1 MSAIIKSFSFLQ
13 YFVGNWFRFLCAVQL
28 TCEDVISLN
37 STYQTTGYDRPVKF
51 VTILLFF
58 FYDRP
63 DSVVTKARK
72 QKSWRV
78 ELFLESDGILK
89 ESDRIHDCNLKI
101 PTVWL
106 LDLGCNPIVSWKQ
119 TFINSK
125 NFGNQL
131 IKSNLL
137 DSEILYS
144 GFIEISLFPY
154 NGTSFTGRVNSKIP
168 IMHSEFQFFYPELHK
183 YIFIFERVLKYLLSK
198 LPSGSNISSFMS
210 NLSLTTFS

>member
-13 YFVGNWFRFLCAVQL
+13 YFVGNWFPFLCAVQI
-28 TCEDVISLN
+28 TCEDVMSVN

-89 ESDRIHDCNLKI
+89 ESDRIHDWNLQI

-125 NFGNQL
+125 LELEKFWQPVNQ
-131 IKSNLL
+131 
-137 DSEILYS
+137 
-144 GFIEISLFPY
+144 IEPPGLRNSLFR
-154 NGTSFTGRVNSKIP
+154 FHR
-168 IMHSEFQFFYPELHK
+168 
-183 YIFIFERVLKYLLSK
+183 
-198 LPSGSNISSFMS
+198 NIIV
-210 NLSLTTFS
+210 SL